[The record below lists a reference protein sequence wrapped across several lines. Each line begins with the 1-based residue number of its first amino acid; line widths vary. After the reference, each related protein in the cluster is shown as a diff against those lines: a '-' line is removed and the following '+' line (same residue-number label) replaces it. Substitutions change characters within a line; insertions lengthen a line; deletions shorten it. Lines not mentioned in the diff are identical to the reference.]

1 MAKRGFL
8 RESGG
13 QDAQSERP
21 ASWHGQ
27 ARSHRRDPWKS
38 LMNPLFPSL
47 PSLGCIDQKPKGGM
61 TELDSSLESG

>member
-13 QDAQSERP
+13 QDAR
-21 ASWHGQ
+21 
-27 ARSHRRDPWKS
+27 KS